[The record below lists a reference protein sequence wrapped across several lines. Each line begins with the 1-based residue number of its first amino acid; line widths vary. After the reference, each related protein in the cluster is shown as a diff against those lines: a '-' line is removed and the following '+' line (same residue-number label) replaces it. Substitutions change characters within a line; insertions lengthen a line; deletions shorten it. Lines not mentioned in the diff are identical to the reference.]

1 MKVLVCYLT
10 IAACLCT
17 LTGTAIAA
25 DDQYRSI
32 IDSRGVSVMVPIEIG
47 RVVTISDGMI
57 EGVMTNLGLQNKIV
71 GLGSR
76 ALQRTWNY
84 TYESLDGETFYY
96 EEGMNPATYLNPK
109 FKGLP
114 LIADDAVNYEAVAS
128 LYPDL
133 IILRVGSCNFWTTD
147 VNDENVQKTIKMIES
162 LDIPLVVL
170 YGPDCYLEPDMSTI
184 SDEIVLIGQIFDQE
198 EEATNLAEYIE
209 SQVDLIKKRTKDV
222 SDSEITDVLMLG
234 LSPSA
239 RNEGGAGVI
248 FGTDTIESFFI
259 EDLAGAKNAFQDVG
273 YFKTISAEHLLS
285 LNPDVIVLCTAAGYH
300 PPRELYEASY
310 YQNLQEL
317 DAIKNRRVSALPWTP
332 WNCAKRLE
340 YPIDVM
346 VIATA
351 AYPELFEDID
361 LGEWLLDFYMNVYNV
376 DRETAE
382 GLRSAQWMDWTLEED
397 R

>member
-1 MKVLVCYLT
+1 
-10 IAACLCT
+10 
-17 LTGTAIAA
+17 
-25 DDQYRSI
+25 
-32 IDSRGVSVMVPIEIG
+32 MVPIEIG

-84 TYESLDGETFYY
+84 TYESVDGETFYY

-109 FKGLP
+109 FKELP

-162 LDIPLVVL
+162 LDIPLVVPC
-170 YGPDCYLEPDMSTI
+170 GPDCYLEPDMSTI

-198 EEATNLAEYIE
+198 EEAMNLAEYIE

-222 SDSEITDVLMLG
+222 SDSERPDVLMLG

-239 RNEGGAGVI
+239 RKEGGAGVI

-273 YFKTISAEHLLS
+273 YFKTISAEHLLA

-317 DAIKNRRVSALPWTP
+317 DSIKNRRISALHWTP

-346 VIATA
+346 VIAKA
-351 AYPELFEDID
+351 SYPELFEDVD
-361 LGEWLLDFYMNVYNV
+361 LGEWLREFYQNVYNV
-376 DRETAE
+376 DQETAE
-382 GLRSAQWMDWTLEED
+382 ELRSAQWMDWTIE
-397 R
+397 